1 MSNLIRYIARRILIL
16 IPTLIGASIII
27 FLIIHLLPGDPAII
41 LAGPEATAEDIERLR
56 IRLGLD
62 KPLYVQYLMFMSRI
76 IRGDLGES
84 LVTGHPISELLWV
97 RFFNTLKLA
106 VCGILIALALGI
118 VLGIF
123 AAIKRN
129 SIIDQIV
136 MAFSL
141 IGVSTPVFL
150 LAILLIQIFAVKLH
164 ILPATS
170 LGTELELRHIILP
183 SLTLGLIGAAPI
195 ARMTRTSMLEVLG
208 QEYIRV
214 AYAFGF
220 KEHKILFK
228 YALRNALIPVVTIAG
243 LLFGYLLAGAVITE
257 TVFAYPGLGRLIV
270 ESIFARDYPV
280 VQMGL
285 LFISFTFAIV
295 NTVVDILY
303 AVINPR
309 VRLR

>member
-1 MSNLIRYIARRILIL
+1 
-16 IPTLIGASIII
+16 
-27 FLIIHLLPGDPAII
+27 
-41 LAGPEATAEDIERLR
+41 
-56 IRLGLD
+56 
-62 KPLYVQYLMFMSRI
+62 MFMTRI

-118 VLGIF
+118 VLGIL

-129 SIIDQIV
+129 SVIDQIV

-141 IGVSTPVFL
+141 VGISTPVFL